1 MWKIVQCAVQGRGH
15 MQMGIPCQDKT
26 YSLVKNGVTAIALA
40 DGAGSARLSHFGA
53 ERVTEYICDDLS
65 ENFDRYFHEE
75 DGVPV
80 KKALIS
86 KSILALDE
94 LSRKLNCEIRELA
107 STLLV
112 VAVKDERFILFH
124 IGDGVIG
131 YCKKGELKVASQPE
145 NGEFVNTTVFTTSQE
160 ALTTMK
166 LIKGK
171 VGDIRGFVLMSDGT
185 EASLYDKK
193 EKRLADVIKKIM
205 NLCQLVLPRKVEEQL
220 RTSFEVAVRQATSD
234 DCSMILMVED
244 REPFR
249 GYAKLAPAEK
259 ARLLKLPAY
268 ARPRRLRRYDA
279 ILSGL
284 ENGRTLR
291 NISKIIRL
299 NPKYTKKY
307 LNRLMGMNFIARRG
321 IKYYTIVI
329 MDTQ

>member
-26 YSLVKNGVTAIALA
+26 YSLVKNGVTAITLA
-40 DGAGSARLSHFGA
+40 DGAGCARLSHFGA
-53 ERVTEYICDDLS
+53 ERVTQFICDDLS
-65 ENFDRYFHEE
+65 ENFDQYFDEE

-94 LSRKLNCEIRELA
+94 LSRELNCEIRELA

-112 VAVKDERFILFH
+112 VAVKDERFILSH

-131 YCKKGELKVASQPE
+131 YRKGGELKVASQPE

-171 VGDIRGFVLMSDGT
+171 VGDIGGFVLMSDGT
-185 EASLYDKK
+185 EAGLYDKK
-193 EKRLADVIKKIM
+193 EKRLADAIKKIM
-205 NLCQLVLPRKVEEQL
+205 DLCLLVLPSKVEEQL
-220 RTSFEVAVRQATSD
+220 RTSFEVTVRQATGD
-234 DCSMILMVED
+234 DCSIILMVED
-244 REPFR
+244 KKPFR
-249 GYAKLAPAEK
+249 GYANLTPAEK
-259 ARLLKLPAY
+259 ASLLNFPASLHS
-268 ARPRRLRRYDA
+268 RRLKRYDA
-279 ILSGL
+279 ILNSLIYGQ
-284 ENGRTLR
+284 TLK

-299 NPKYTKKY
+299 KPKYTRKY
-307 LNRLMGMNFIARRG
+307 LKRLMEMNFIERRG

-329 MDTQ
+329 MNAQ